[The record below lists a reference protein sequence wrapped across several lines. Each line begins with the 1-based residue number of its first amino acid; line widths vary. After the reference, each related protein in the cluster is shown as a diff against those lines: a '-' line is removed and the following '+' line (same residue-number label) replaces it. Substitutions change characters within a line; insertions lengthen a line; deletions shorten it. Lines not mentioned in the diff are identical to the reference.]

1 VWRLVEARREALFPL
16 VQGAAQQRARLALLR
31 VCYGLLRRLSR
42 SADTV
47 MCGRILLFLAFVPA
61 GWHHA
66 MNWTQFEGADAERL
80 RQLGVRSAVVAR
92 GGEALVR
99 LEAPSAEQAATVSS
113 DGSVLQARS
122 LHELTL
128 ELDRKG
134 MPKPY
139 IAAWVV
145 AIFEL
150 IGGGLL
156 LVGLFSRVWA
166 GGIAFWAVALFG
178 LSSWQAINF
187 SDLWATN
194 VPARASMIGLVTIAT
209 LALGIAFSGAGAFSL
224 DAMIFRKGGG
234 GGGGGDD
241 GGE

>member
-1 VWRLVEARREALFPL
+1 MKKAHHFASNAVPL
-16 VQGAAQQRARLALLR
+16 LA
-31 VCYGLLRRLSR
+31 
-42 SADTV
+42 
-47 MCGRILLFLAFVPA
+47 RILLCLAFIPA

-66 MNWTQFEGADAERL
+66 MNWTQFQGAEAERL
-80 RQLGVRSAVVAR
+80 RQLGVTSAIV
-92 GGEALVR
+92 GQSGEALVR
-99 LEAPSAEQAATVSS
+99 LEANDAAQQTG
-113 DGSVLQARS
+113 GSVLQARS

-145 AIFEL
+145 AVFEL

-156 LVGLFSRVWA
+156 LIGLFSRVWA

-178 LSSWQAINF
+178 LSSWQAM
-187 SDLWATN
+187 SWGDLWATT

-209 LALGIAFSGAGAFSL
+209 LALWIAFSGAGAFSL
-224 DAMIFRKGGG
+224 DAMIFRRGG

-241 GGE
+241 GE

>member
-1 VWRLVEARREALFPL
+1 MTYPDFPTRNPL
-16 VQGAAQQRARLALLR
+16 VLDIETVPLAASLAMPYPEATRFAPANYKTDEAIAKWRDADRIKWYEDRAKECSLNPRL
-31 VCYGLLRRLSR
+31 
-42 SADTV
+42 
-47 MCGRILLFLAFVPA
+47 GRIVVIGTNVDTIVAPA
-61 GWHHA
+61 
-66 MNWTQFEGADAERL
+66 EADER
-80 RQLGVRSAVVAR
+80 
-92 GGEALVR
+92 EALVR
-99 LEAPSAEQAATVSS
+99 FEAPSAEQAAAAPS

-178 LSSWQAINF
+178 LSSWQAMSL

-234 GGGGGDD
+234 GGGGDD
-241 GGE
+241 AGE

>member
-1 VWRLVEARREALFPL
+1 MKKAHHVASNAVPL
-16 VQGAAQQRARLALLR
+16 LA
-31 VCYGLLRRLSR
+31 
-42 SADTV
+42 
-47 MCGRILLFLAFVPA
+47 RILLFLAFVPA

-66 MNWTQFEGADAERL
+66 MNWTQFEGADADRL
-80 RQLGVRSAVVAR
+80 RQLGVRSAVVS
-92 GGEALVR
+92 GSGEALVR
-99 LEAPSAEQAATVSS
+99 LETASIPQSTPSAD
-113 DGSVLQARS
+113 DGPVLQARS

-128 ELDRKG
+128 QLDRKG

-139 IAAWVV
+139 VAAWVV

-178 LSSWQAINF
+178 LSSWQAISL

-224 DAMIFRKGGG
+224 DALIFRRGGG
-234 GGGGGDD
+234 GGGSDD
-241 GGE
+241 AGE